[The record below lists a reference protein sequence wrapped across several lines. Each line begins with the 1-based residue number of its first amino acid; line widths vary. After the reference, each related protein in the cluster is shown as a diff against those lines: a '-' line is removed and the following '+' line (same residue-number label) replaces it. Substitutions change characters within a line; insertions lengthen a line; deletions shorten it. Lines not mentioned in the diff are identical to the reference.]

1 MQYRGYQLYIHTAGN
16 GKVAGFIRREN
27 DAFTKLFG
35 YFDAYNQAIN
45 SLQREFDNYVRIA
58 ERNTKRK

>member
-16 GKVAGFIRREN
+16 GKVAGFIRREH
-27 DAFTKLFG
+27 DAFTKLCG

-45 SLQREFDNYVRIA
+45 SLQREVDNMS
-58 ERNTKRK
+58 ELLT